1 MKSRNVVSVAL
12 VVVIFIMGSS
22 IFAIEFVLSG
32 YERTAKEQV
41 EETRADY
48 FAMMLRPEQDRA
60 QIEQI
65 VSGFSSIDRIA
76 LTRQGSGMFGY
87 RRPGSEERNAVN
99 VQCVDPNFFAIR
111 HLQLAEGRFL
121 DAGDEGA
128 YVAVIGAAIAQRHG
142 WGLGSR
148 VMHPYMLSTYE
159 VVGILKKIDAEFNEA
174 VTPEPEFLEA
184 SQLTYDVFVPFDA
197 VPFPNASHA
206 EMQRRLAPL
215 EDNMRHRFLW
225 VSVIEGEAVSSVG
238 EALRDAIAEGT
249 GWRPTLTLG
258 RPAKLV
264 HSYVSG
270 QTNRSLTVST
280 LVAIAVAMLNV
291 SGLIMMQTYL
301 RAKEIGIKRA
311 CGASAD
317 HIRREFLRYYAQLST
332 LGGVLATILAITVF
346 PPVMQR
352 LHIPYSISPMRI
364 ASLALFIMLIGPLCS
379 LIPASMAARMSPLDT
394 IADRRAWGVRR
405 RRIDLRQIFISLGF
419 GTAIAAVFF
428 VSSLGASSLRDVD
441 LYMRA
446 AGADTVVVEEP
457 PAGSL
462 PVLAKL
468 THGHYETLCGPCI
481 RQYGE
486 MAWLDMINTRA
497 GIAAKDLT
505 ETTVFATD
513 GDISQVMGYG
523 LEAGR
528 WASSPGEVVL
538 GSVLAQRFFP
548 GDPAIGQ
555 QIVLGTNLHPFTVVG
570 VLSKRPA
577 NLSDLDADRDYALFV
592 HHSARQAVGGSSPQ
606 GPKIYI
612 KAHVPQAV
620 PMLIETVKLSLA
632 DVHEEAEHLLVQQ
645 ALGPL
650 LDLKALRASYH
661 LSVLSISVLSILVAA
676 VGISMLALVQTSEMS
691 RSLAILRACGATR
704 KATISGVLVEIISII
719 CFAAA
724 LGVVLSYGL
733 YRIVIT
739 AQGLPQVSNVLWVV
753 AGIAI
758 SILCALTAAY
768 IPVRS
773 IAKQS
778 PASLL

>member
-12 VVVIFIMGSS
+12 VVVIVIIGCS
-22 IFAIEFVLSG
+22 IFAVDFVRSG
-32 YERTAKEQV
+32 YGRSSSELV
-41 EETRADY
+41 EETPGDHFGLSLEPA
-48 FAMMLRPEQDRA
+48 QDRE

-65 VSGFSSIDRIA
+65 ASRFQSIEQVSFTRWTSVGFGSITMTKDGE
-76 LTRQGSGMFGY
+76 TQFT
-87 RRPGSEERNAVN
+87 PGVLIL
-99 VQCVDPNFFAIR
+99 CVDPQFAPVR
-111 HLQLAEGRFL
+111 GLKLAEGRYL
-121 DAGDEGA
+121 DAGDDGD
-128 YVAVIGAAIAQRHG
+128 YVAVIGAALAELTG
-142 WGLGSR
+142 WELGSK
-148 VMHPYMLSTYE
+148 VSHP
-159 VVGILKKIDAEFNEA
+159 
-174 VTPEPEFLEA
+174 FLESKYTVIGIFKHTDA
-184 SQLTYDVFVPFDA
+184 SFIGSSYTSVGKMVLVPFGSPPIA
-197 VPFPNASHA
+197 NHYLPAYVRPSLEKHHMSRWVWASVK
-206 EMQRRLAPL
+206 Q
-215 EDNMRHRFLW
+215 
-225 VSVIEGEAVSSVG
+225 GESASEVG
-238 EALRDAIAEGT
+238 ERLRAAIAEEIAWPAVFYVGH
-249 GWRPTLTLG
+249 
-258 RPAKLV
+258 PAKII
-264 HSYVSG
+264 HSYVEK
-270 QTNRSLTVST
+270 QTNQALTVST

-311 CGASAD
+311 CGASTD
-317 HIRREFLRYYAQLST
+317 HIRREFLHYYAQLSA
-332 LGGVLATILAITVF
+332 LGGVLATIIAITVF
-346 PPVMQR
+346 PPVMDH
-352 LHIPYSISPMRI
+352 LGIPYSISPLRI
-364 ASLALFIMLIGPLCS
+364 AFLALFIMLIGPLCS
-379 LIPASMAARMSPLDT
+379 LIPASIAARMSPLDT

-446 AGADTVVVEEP
+446 AGADTVVIEEP
-457 PAGSL
+457 PAGSV

-468 THGHYETLCGPCI
+468 THGHYESLCGPCI

-486 MAWLDMINTRA
+486 MAWLDMVSTRA
-497 GIAAKDLT
+497 GTTPNDLIDVT
-505 ETTVFATD
+505 IFSTD
-513 GDISQVMGYG
+513 GDVSEVMGYRM
-523 LEAGR
+523 ESGR
-528 WASSPGEVVL
+528 WASSPDEVVL
-538 GSVLAQRFFP
+538 GSVLSQRFFP
-548 GDPAIGQ
+548 GAPAIGQ
-555 QIVLGTNLHPFTVVG
+555 QIVLGTDLHPFTVVG

-606 GPKIYI
+606 GPKIYL
-612 KAHVPQAV
+612 KARVPQAV
-620 PMLIETVKLSLA
+620 PMLIEVVKKGLA
-632 DVHEEAEHLLVQQ
+632 DVHEEAEHLLVHQ

-650 LDLKALRASYH
+650 LALRALRASYH
-661 LSVLSISVLSILVAA
+661 VSVLAISVLSILVAA

-704 KATISGVLVEIISII
+704 RATISGVLAEIISII

-773 IAKQS
+773 IAKQP